1 MLSSRA
7 FSGPSLGHLGSIWG
21 RLWAMTGHLEAF
33 WGLLGLSLRPLSA
46 VPGAAC
52 RLLENSNESGMTWG
66 WGGVGGAGF
75 RSRLG
80 PWMTYTRGLP
90 IPKVIRATSQQVNI
104 YIYIYRRTN
113 HIFQTIHSIRA
124 LPLSNPGPGS
134 VELRRLSQAIFGP
147 RFGPRF

>member
-1 MLSSRA
+1 MPQLHSRDFA
-7 FSGPSLGHLGSIWG
+7 CSQLGSPGASLEGSWGLLGPFLGHLWGIWG
-21 RLWAMTGHLEAF
+21 PFGDVFGPWQGHLEAF
-33 WGLLGLSLRPLSA
+33 WGLLGLCLRPLSA

-90 IPKVIRATSQQVNI
+90 IPKVIRATSQQVKKN
-104 YIYIYRRTN
+104 
-113 HIFQTIHSIRA
+113 
-124 LPLSNPGPGS
+124 
-134 VELRRLSQAIFGP
+134 
-147 RFGPRF
+147 